1 MRKYEKKLYQPGYIV
16 DVYSAAALPW
26 EGEATAVRVLTG
38 IPLQGMWVKVPDY
51 MEQITAGH
59 AINDVIHAQIVD
71 PYTNSSVRITDGEFY
86 LFGEKYVF
94 HECLTRRE
102 DPNPIGFSGKFAI
115 RAQRKTTDK
124 DDEVTDFARIATESV
139 FVDVLLRPGYTGSGA
154 YGTFRCRPTLDIT
167 VYALPEDFSFDV
179 SDKNP
184 RTKTYRWSSQVIANA
199 KRGDYGRWTP
209 YWQVDKGN
217 MWAIPG
223 IGRLLHEL
231 LNATLQSTNEDRSQ
245 HERWYAKLVETL
257 RSVDVPTLV
266 SLCRGFGT
274 LPNTLHH
281 IRPFDPTIYD
291 VSLKRSFLLGETD
304 FVKSRGRKVSFI
316 NPSSKLF
323 SRGKLMQDAFVDAIN
338 NIPKLSDN
346 EFQNIVELASLLKG
360 IAVDG
365 TLSLPKTLSDVWLQ
379 YRYRYNTSIADYQ
392 EFLAFCQNMAI
403 WGRKQ
408 GKLEV
413 RGRAQRTVE
422 TDDGQEVLVT
432 CVTTVR
438 LKAKELDQFGQ
449 IARALYHLGLGQSS
463 YAIWDSIPYSFM
475 VDWVFPIGDMLNASD
490 LYKNFR
496 LYYEIK
502 EGSFSFSYTH
512 KVARIGV
519 KNYTRWRFHTPPRLN
534 ASYWFEDVAGT
545 STATSI
551 KRGIDAAA
559 IFLGR

>member
-1 MRKYEKKLYQPGYIV
+1 MKKYEKKLYQPGYIV
-16 DVYSAAALPW
+16 DVYSATTFPL
-26 EGEATAVRVLTG
+26 EGEATTVPVLSG
-38 IPLQGMWVKVPDY
+38 IPLQGMWVRVPDY
-51 MEQITAGH
+51 MEQVTAGH

-71 PYTNSSVRITDGEFY
+71 PYTNMSVRITDGEFPI
-86 LFGEKYVF
+86 GGRTYVF
-94 HECLTRRE
+94 HECLTSQ
-102 DPNPIGFSGKFAI
+102 NPSGFVGMLSI
-115 RAQRKTTDK
+115 RAQRKMTDK

-139 FVDVLLRPGYTGSGA
+139 FVDVSLRHGYTGSGT
-154 YGTFRCRPTLDIT
+154 YGTFRCRPTLNIT

-179 SDKNP
+179 SQRDP
-184 RTKTYRWSSQVIANA
+184 RTKTYRWFSQVIADA
-199 KRGDYGRWTP
+199 RPDSKGHWTP
-209 YWQVDKGN
+209 YWYREMGN
-217 MWAIPG
+217 MWMIPG
-223 IGRLLHEL
+223 IGRLLGKL
-231 LNATLQSTNEDRSQ
+231 LSATLPSTNEDRSQ
-245 HERWYAKLVETL
+245 HERWYAELVETL
-257 RSVDVPTLV
+257 RSVDVPILV
-266 SLCRGFGT
+266 SLCRGYGT
-274 LPNTLHH
+274 LPNTLHN

-304 FVKSRGRKVSFI
+304 YVKSRDRKISYI

-323 SRGKLMQDAFVDAIN
+323 SRGKLMQDAFMDAIN
-338 NIPKLSDN
+338 NIPRLSDN
-346 EFQNIVELASLLKG
+346 EFQNILELASLLRG
-360 IAVDG
+360 LAVDR

-392 EFLAFCQNMAI
+392 EFLAFCQNMAT
-403 WGRKQ
+403 WGRRQ

-413 RGRAQRTVE
+413 RGKAHRTIM
-422 TDDGQEVLVT
+422 TDDGQEVPVT

-438 LKAKELDQFGQ
+438 LRAKELDQFGQ

-475 VDWVFPIGDMLNASD
+475 VDWVFPIGNILNGYD

-496 LYYEIK
+496 FSYEIK

-512 KVARIGV
+512 RVARIGV

-534 ASYWFEDVAGT
+534 ASYWFEDVAGV

-551 KRGIDAAA
+551 KRGIDAAT

>member
-1 MRKYEKKLYQPGYIV
+1 MKNYEKKLYQPGYIV
-16 DVYSAAALPW
+16 DVYRANSLTI
-26 EGEATAVRVLTG
+26 EGEATAVPVLSG
-38 IPLQGMWVKVPDY
+38 IPLQGMWVPVPNY
-51 MEQITAGH
+51 FEQVTAGH

-71 PYTNSSVRITDGEFY
+71 PYTSSSVRITDGEFN
-86 LFGEKYVF
+86 LHGRIHVF
-94 HECLTRRE
+94 HEYLTHRTS
-102 DPNPIGFSGKFAI
+102 NPIGFEGRFSI
-115 RAQRKTTDK
+115 RTQRKTTDK
-124 DDEVTDFARIATESV
+124 DDEVTDFARIAAESV
-139 FVDVLLRPGYTGSGA
+139 FVDVLLRPGYLGSGA
-154 YGTFRCRPTLDIT
+154 IGTFRCKPSLSIR

-179 SDKNP
+179 SKKDPK
-184 RTKTYRWSSQVIANA
+184 TKLYRWSSQVLANVR
-199 KRGDYGRWTP
+199 RGEYGRWVP
-209 YWQVDKGN
+209 YWQVNEGN

-223 IGRLLHEL
+223 IGRLLYKL
-231 LNATLQSTNEDRSQ
+231 LNATFQSTNEDRSQ
-245 HERWYAKLVETL
+245 HERWYAELVETL

-266 SLCRGFGT
+266 SLCRGLGT
-274 LPNTLHH
+274 LPNTLYD

-304 FVKSRGRKVSFI
+304 FVKSRDRKVSYI

-323 SRGKLMQDAFVDAIN
+323 SRGKLMQDAFMDAIN

-346 EFQNIVELASLLKG
+346 EFQNILELASLLKEL
-360 IAVDG
+360 AVDG

-392 EFLAFCQNMAI
+392 EFLAFCQNMAT
-403 WGRKQ
+403 WGQRQ

-413 RGRAQRTVE
+413 RGRAQRTVT
-422 TDDGQEVLVT
+422 TDDGQEVPVT

-475 VDWVFPIGDMLNASD
+475 VDWIFPIGDILNASD

-496 LYYEIK
+496 FSYEIK

-512 KVARIGV
+512 RVTRIGV

-551 KRGIDAAA
+551 KRGIDAAT

>member
-1 MRKYEKKLYQPGYIV
+1 MKKYEKKLYQPGYIV
-16 DVYSAAALPW
+16 DVYRAATFPL
-26 EGEATAVRVLTG
+26 EGEATTVPVLSG
-38 IPLQGMWVKVPDY
+38 IPLQGMWVRVPDY
-51 MEQITAGH
+51 MEQVTAGH

-71 PYTNSSVRITDGEFY
+71 PYTNMSVRITDGEF
-86 LFGEKYVF
+86 LVAGRTYVF
-94 HECLTRRE
+94 HECLTAL
-102 DPNPIGFSGKFAI
+102 DKSSNYVGKFSI
-115 RAQRKTTDK
+115 RAQRNVTDK

-139 FVDVLLRPGYTGSGA
+139 FVDVILRPGYSGSGI
-154 YGTFRCRPTLDIT
+154 YGTFRCRPTFSIT

-179 SDKNP
+179 SQKEP
-184 RTKTYRWSSQVIANA
+184 RTKTYRWFSQVMAEA
-199 KRGDYGRWTP
+199 RRSSDGHWTP
-209 YWQVDKGN
+209 YWYVDRGN

-223 IGRLLHEL
+223 IGRLLQKL
-231 LNATLQSTNEDRSQ
+231 LNATLPSTNEDRSQ
-245 HERWYAKLVETL
+245 HERWYAELVETL

-266 SLCRGFGT
+266 SLCRGYGT
-274 LPNTLHH
+274 LPNTLYN

-304 FVKSRGRKVSFI
+304 YVKSRDRKVSFI

-323 SRGKLMQDAFVDAIN
+323 SRGKLMQDAFMDAIN
-338 NIPKLSDN
+338 NIPRLSDN
-346 EFQNIVELASLLKG
+346 EFRNILELASLLKG
-360 IAVDG
+360 LAVDR

-392 EFLAFCQNMAI
+392 EFLAFCQNMAM
-403 WGRKQ
+403 WGRRQ

-413 RGRAQRTVE
+413 RGKAHRTIT
-422 TDDGQEVLVT
+422 TDDGQEVPVT

-475 VDWVFPIGDMLNASD
+475 VDWVFPIGNILNGYD

-496 LYYEIK
+496 FSYEIK

-512 KVARIGV
+512 KVARIGI
-519 KNYTRWRFHTPPRLN
+519 KNYTRWRFHTPPKLN

-551 KRGIDAAA
+551 KRGIDAAT

>member
-1 MRKYEKKLYQPGYIV
+1 MKRYEKKLYQPGYIV
-16 DVYSAAALPW
+16 DVYRANTLHI
-26 EGEATAVRVLTG
+26 EGEATAVPVLSG
-38 IPLQGMWVKVPDY
+38 IPLQGMWVRVPDY
-51 MEQITAGH
+51 MEQVTAGH

-71 PYTNSSVRITDGEFY
+71 SYTNKPVRITDGEIPFS
-86 LFGEKYVF
+86 GRVHVF
-94 HECLTRRE
+94 HEYLTHRGT
-102 DPNPIGFSGKFAI
+102 NPIGFSGKFSI
-115 RAQRKTTDK
+115 RAQRETTDK
-124 DDEVTDFARIATESV
+124 DDDVTDFSKIAAESV
-139 FVDVLLRPGYTGSGA
+139 FVDVLLRPGYSGSGPI
-154 YGTFRCRPTLDIT
+154 GTFQCNPSLQIN

-179 SDKNP
+179 ADKYP
-184 RTKTYRWSSQVIANA
+184 KTKLYKWTSQVIANA
-199 KRGDYGRWTP
+199 RYRNYVWEP
-209 YWQVDKGN
+209 YWQVDKGE

-223 IGRLLHEL
+223 IGQLLYKL
-231 LNATLQSTNEDRSQ
+231 LNTTLQTTNEDRTQ
-245 HERWYAKLVETL
+245 HERWYQNLVGTFQ
-257 RSVDVPTLV
+257 SVDVPTLV
-266 SLCRGFGT
+266 SLCRNLGT
-274 LPNTLHH
+274 LRNTQYN

-304 FVKSRGRKVSFI
+304 FVKSRERKVSFI

-338 NIPKLSDN
+338 NIPRLSDN
-346 EFQNIVELASLLKG
+346 EFQNILELASLLKEL
-360 IAVDG
+360 AVDK
-365 TLSLPKTLSDVWLQ
+365 TLSLPETLSDVWLQ

-392 EFLAFCQNMAI
+392 EFLAFCQNMAM
-403 WGRKQ
+403 WGRRQ

-413 RGRAQRTVE
+413 RGKARRTIT
-422 TDDGQEVLVT
+422 TDNGQEVLVT
-432 CVTTVR
+432 CVATVR

-475 VDWVFPIGDMLNASD
+475 VDWVFPIGNILNAYD

-496 LYYEIK
+496 FSYEIK
-502 EGSFSFSYTH
+502 EGSFSLSYTH
-512 KVARIGV
+512 KAAGIGI

-551 KRGIDAAA
+551 KRGIDAAT

>member
-1 MRKYEKKLYQPGYIV
+1 MKKYEKKLYQPGYIV
-16 DVYSAAALPW
+16 DVYRASAFPQ
-26 EGEATAVRVLTG
+26 EGEATTVPVLGG
-38 IPLQGMWVKVPDY
+38 IPLQGMWVRVPDY
-51 MEQITAGH
+51 MEQVTAGH

-71 PYTNSSVRITDGEFY
+71 PYTNTSVRITDGEFP
-86 LFGEKYVF
+86 LPDRRYVF
-94 HECLTRRE
+94 HEHLFYR
-102 DPNPIGFSGKFAI
+102 DKNPPGFHGMLSI
-115 RAQRKTTDK
+115 RAQRKVTDK
-124 DDEVTDFARIATESV
+124 DDEVTDFVRIAAESV
-139 FVDVLLRPGYTGSGA
+139 FVDVQLRPGYLGSGMV
-154 YGTFRCRPTLDIT
+154 GTFRCRPTINLT

-179 SDKNP
+179 SQKDP
-184 RTKTYRWSSQVIANA
+184 RTKTYRWFSQLMAEARPGKDGHWVP
-199 KRGDYGRWTP
+199 RW
-209 YWQVDKGN
+209 YVERGN

-223 IGRLLHEL
+223 IGRLLGKL
-231 LNATLQSTNEDRSQ
+231 LNATLPTTNEDRSQ
-245 HERWYAKLVETL
+245 HERWYAELVETL

-266 SLCRGFGT
+266 SLCRGYGT
-274 LPNTLHH
+274 LPNTLYN

-304 FVKSRGRKVSFI
+304 YVKSRDRKISFI

-323 SRGKLMQDAFVDAIN
+323 SRGKLMQDAFMDAIN
-338 NIPKLSDN
+338 NIPRLSDN
-346 EFQNIVELASLLKG
+346 EFQNILELASLLKG
-360 IAVDG
+360 LAVDR

-403 WGRKQ
+403 WGRRQ

-413 RGRAQRTVE
+413 RGKAHRTIT
-422 TDDGQEVLVT
+422 TDDGQEVPVT

-475 VDWVFPIGDMLNASD
+475 VDWVFPIGNILNGYD

-496 LYYEIK
+496 FSYEIK

-519 KNYTRWRFHTPPRLN
+519 KNYTRWRFHTPPKLN
-534 ASYWFEDVAGT
+534 ASYWFEDVAGV

-551 KRGIDAAA
+551 KRGIDAAT